1 MNRIIIKKTE
11 NDLKE
16 IYFDRGDDVPAAFV
30 PPATLTVEK
39 LLGRFVCKD
48 PAGNKLGYIGEG
60 LFNDIWDMPVIE
72 QPGVRI
78 PTQAENNE
86 AWESDPE

>member
-1 MNRIIIKKTE
+1 MNRIIIKKSET
-11 NDLKE
+11 DLRE

-30 PPATLTVEK
+30 PPTTLTVEK

-48 PAGNKLGYIGEG
+48 SAGNKLGYIGEG

-78 PTQAENNE
+78 PTQVENDE